1 MVKTRSQVA
10 VHNDND
16 NAQDINSPL
25 NPQGPRGMLTR
36 AGASGT
42 NNPMVPLSDYEALRR
57 ENEEN
62 RRMLMEIMATFKEKN
77 PKENVAPPQRALT
90 ESRGAA
96 EKQKSPE
103 VHPQG
108 LEHRALHFRPQ
119 FREERHEFHVQEEG
133 MFDPRREKEQYQ
145 EVVESTCKEVARAPA
160 RKMELDNQSIVSAK
174 DMNDIQKIVEG
185 ILEQKK
191 LVPAEEKQQE
201 GAIPF
206 TKEIMGKPLPPK
218 FRMPQLPT
226 FTGKEDPRE
235 HIQNYE
241 SIMLL
246 HGWEDAIMC
255 RAFSITLKD
264 IARDWFYALKE
275 ASISCFNQLK
285 KEFIN
290 TFIINS
296 KRKKDATY
304 LLSVRQ
310 REGESLKQYID

>member
-1 MVKTRSQVA
+1 
-10 VHNDND
+10 
-16 NAQDINSPL
+16 
-25 NPQGPRGMLTR
+25 MLK
-36 AGASGT
+36 
-42 NNPMVPLSDYEALRR
+42 
-57 ENEEN
+57 
-62 RRMLMEIMATFKEKN
+62 EIMAMLKEKT
-77 PKENVAPPQRALT
+77 PQANVIPPLHALT

-96 EKQKSPE
+96 ERQKTLEEEQHLNLQAQAPE
-103 VHPQG
+103 YREP
-108 LEHRALHFRPQ
+108 HFRPQ
-119 FREERHEFHVQEEG
+119 FHEEKHEFHVRDQG
-133 MFDPRREKEQYQ
+133 IFGPRREREQYQ
-145 EVVESTCKEVARAPA
+145 EVVESTCKEVPRAPT
-160 RKMELDNQSIVSAK
+160 RKAELDNQSIVSAK

-191 LVPAEEKQQE
+191 LVPAEERQQE

-264 IARDWFYALKE
+264 VARDWFYALKE
-275 ASISCFNQLK
+275 ASISCFSQLK

-310 REGESLKQYID
+310 REGESLKQYIDRFRNATLEIHELQPGLL